1 MEFFDELWSTLRRNK
16 LRTLLT
22 GVSVAWGTF
31 MLVVLLGAGRGLE
44 NGVEWEFRDDAVN
57 SIWVFTGRTSVPYR
71 GRGPGRRLFFDNEDV
86 TALKHDIEGIEHL
99 TGRYWLWGE
108 FSVRYRDR
116 HAAFEILG
124 AHPDQRFLEKTLMTS
139 GRFLNDRD
147 IAERRKVAVIGDLV
161 RSSLFREEDP
171 IGKYVEIRGLAYC
184 IVGVFQDVG
193 GEAEL
198 RKIYVP
204 ISTAQLVYGQPNIVH
219 AMAFTVG
226 DADFAQS
233 QAIELDSRRLLNER
247 LDVAQA
253 DQLAL
258 RTQNNLERFTKITAV
273 FTWINGF
280 VWFVGIGTMLAG
292 MISVSNI
299 MLISVAER
307 TREIGIRKA
316 IGATPGSL
324 VRMVLLEAILIT
336 GFSGYSGL
344 VAGVGLVELIA
355 PHTAETP
362 FLRNPEVDVK
372 MALIATGLI
381 VAAGALAGFVP
392 ARRAARVNPIV
403 ALRD

>member
-1 MEFFDELWSTLRRNK
+1 
-16 LRTLLT
+16 
-22 GVSVAWGTF
+22 
-31 MLVVLLGAGRGLE
+31 
-44 NGVEWEFRDDAVN
+44 
-57 SIWVFTGRTSVPYR
+57 
-71 GRGPGRRLFFDNEDV
+71 
-86 TALKHDIEGIEHL
+86 
-99 TGRYWLWGE
+99 
-108 FSVRYRDR
+108 
-116 HAAFEILG
+116 
-124 AHPDQRFLEKTLMTS
+124 MTS

-171 IGKYVEIRGLAYC
+171 IGKYVEIRGLAYRV
-184 IVGVFQDVG
+184 VGVFQDVG

-204 ISTAQLVYGQPNIVH
+204 ISTAQLVYNQPRTIH

-226 DADFAQS
+226 DADVAQS
-233 QAIELDSRRLLNER
+233 QAMERDARRLLSER
-247 LDVAQA
+247 LDIAGN
-253 DQLAL
+253 DLLAL
-258 RTQNNLERFTKITAV
+258 RTQNNLEKFSKITAV
-273 FTWINGF
+273 FAWINGF
-280 VWFVGIGTMLAG
+280 VWFVGVGTMLAG

-324 VRMVLLEAILIT
+324 VRMVLFEAILIT
-336 GFSGYSGL
+336 AVSGYSGL

-355 PHTAETP
+355 PRTANTP

-372 MALIATGLI
+372 MALIATALI

>member
-184 IVGVFQDVG
+184 VVGVFQDVG

-233 QAIELDSRRLLNER
+233 QAIERDSRRLLNER

-336 GFSGYSGL
+336 GVSGYSGL